1 MGHGTIGVEKVVSFL
16 QLLNDLLLLLFY
28 HFSAGFGLKSIYSLI
43 NRSSQ
48 VAVV

>member
-1 MGHGTIGVEKVVSFL
+1 MGHGTMGVEEVVSFP
-16 QLLNDLLLLLFY
+16 QLLNDLFLLLFY
-28 HFSAGFGLKSIYSLI
+28 HFSTDFGLKSLYSLK